1 MKTMASSFL
10 KMNWTNNRKLNQGHV
25 SKGKYAK
32 ESDRTATFN
41 LFAICALVIATT
53 VTITSV
59 CQRMKYESKIT
70 EINAS
75 HEQEIINLRAELNEE
90 HETQIAELKQFYEYG
105 GDVAQ
110 IEKEAEYIAKVI
122 YGMDR
127 NHADSDRKAIV
138 WCILNRVEHHSHP
151 DTVQGV
157 CEQAKQWMGYSP
169 ENPVL
174 ADFYDLALEELKI
187 WYSGGHRPMSNKY
200 IYLTWSSK
208 EILLRDTFEE
218 NKKTNY
224 WRMQ

>member
-1 MKTMASSFL
+1 M
-10 KMNWTNNRKLNQGHV
+10 
-25 SKGKYAK
+25 GKYQKKRNPADK
-32 ESDRTATFN
+32 
-41 LFAICALVIATT
+41 LILLGIYALIIAMPVMVTT
-53 VTITSV
+53 G
-59 CQRMKYESKIT
+59 CQRNKYKAQIE
-70 EINAS
+70 EIRAI
-75 HEQEIINLRAELNEE
+75 HEQEIATLRAEMNEE
-90 HETQIAELKQFYEYG
+90 RETQIAELKQFYEYG
-105 GDVAQ
+105 GDVDQ

-151 DTVQGV
+151 DTVIDV

-169 ENPVL
+169 DNPVL
-174 ADFYDLALEELKI
+174 TEHYELALAELKI